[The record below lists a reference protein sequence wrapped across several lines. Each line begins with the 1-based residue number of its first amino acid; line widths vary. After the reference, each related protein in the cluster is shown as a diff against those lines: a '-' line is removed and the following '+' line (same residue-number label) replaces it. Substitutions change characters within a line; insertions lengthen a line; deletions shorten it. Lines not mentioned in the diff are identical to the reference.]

1 MTLPDESTISTEVS
15 IGDPVPVSDTVCWLS
30 CTEPKSAS
38 GPTWLVAVLKG
49 ASSIHSA
56 EAPAP
61 L

>member
-15 IGDPVPVSDTVCWLS
+15 MGEPPPVTDTDCWPS

-38 GPTWLVAVLKG
+38 GPIWLVEVLKG